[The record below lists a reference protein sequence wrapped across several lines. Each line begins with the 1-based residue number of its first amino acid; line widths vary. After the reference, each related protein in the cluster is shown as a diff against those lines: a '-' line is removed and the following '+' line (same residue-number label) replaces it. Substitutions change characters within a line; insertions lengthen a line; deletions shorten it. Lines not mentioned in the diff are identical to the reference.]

1 MRKRDGE
8 SNAGCRQGGEEI
20 RGDLHHGVPAIT
32 VIVDSGWSTRSHK
45 HSYNAKSGVGII
57 IGEKTSKILHIGV
70 RNKYC
75 SACTQGISPEKH
87 RCFKNWND
95 SSSEMEVDVILEG
108 FLKAEQ
114 SHGVRY
120 MRFVGDGD
128 SSVFPTLRQ
137 SVPVWGRDIQKIESA
152 NHACKC
158 YRSSLEKLV
167 ADNPSYKGK
176 GGLTEKMRK
185 RLTCAALCAI
195 KMRSKIPDTKNAA
208 KLLERDL
215 CPLVLIHQMTSKVC
229 ALVPIY
235 IAVCVCVCVHVC
247 V

>member
-1 MRKRDGE
+1 M
-8 SNAGCRQGGEEI
+8 
-20 RGDLHHGVPAIT
+20 
-32 VIVDSGWSTRSHK
+32 
-45 HSYNAKSGVGII
+45 
-57 IGEKTSKILHIGV
+57 
-70 RNKYC
+70 
-75 SACTQGISPEKH
+75 
-87 RCFKNWND
+87 
-95 SSSEMEVDVILEG
+95 EG

-137 SVPVWGRDIQKIESA
+137 SVPVWGRDIQKIECT

-167 ADNPSYKGK
+167 ADNPSYKRK

-185 RLTCAALCAI
+185 RLTCAARCAI
-195 KMRSKIPDTKNAA
+195 KMRSKNSDTKMQRNFWNVIYGMVHFIALA
-208 KLLERDL
+208 ITTSVALVFAPQLVRVNRQALPLIVAVPLGIPLKTTTQLLTK

-235 IAVCVCVCVHVC
+235 IAECVCVCVCVC
-247 V
+247 M